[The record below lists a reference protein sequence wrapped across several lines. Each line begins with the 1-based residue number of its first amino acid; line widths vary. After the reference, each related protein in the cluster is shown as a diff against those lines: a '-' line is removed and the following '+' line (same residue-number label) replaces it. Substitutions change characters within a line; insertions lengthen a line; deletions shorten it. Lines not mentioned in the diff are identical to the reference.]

1 MELIN
6 IPASM
11 GSATMAVVPRSTPS
25 SNAINST
32 MAQSP
37 QMFDSINPLPSSSN
51 SSSSHHST
59 GRMMSNGSNGSSS
72 SNPIFDHSDPR
83 LMHGDAYLQPIS
95 SSNSS
100 HHGISSAVSGSN
112 PSLYRSIEDNG
123 MDSPTYIQLGSS
135 DGAVLPPGGSYSPV
149 NNSIYSTNSGSLS
162 GGGVI
167 GGLGNKQSIEYP
179 DVPLDPSIY
188 AIKSNPS
195 SHR

>member
-1 MELIN
+1 MELVN
-6 IPASM
+6 IPSSI
-11 GSATMAVVPRSTPS
+11 GSATMTLVSRSGSSS

-37 QMFDSINPLPSSSN
+37 QMFDPTNFN
-51 SSSSHHST
+51 SSSSHFPH
-59 GRMMSNGSNGSSS
+59 GRMMSNGSNPSSS
-72 SNPIFDHSDPR
+72 HTVYDHSDPR

-95 SSNSS
+95 TSSSS
-100 HHGISSAVSGSN
+100 HHGMSSAVGGSN
-112 PSLYRSIEDNG
+112 PSLYRNIDENG

-149 NNSIYSTNSGSLS
+149 GNSIYSTTPISLPGGATIGS
-162 GGGVI
+162 I
-167 GGLGNKQSIEYP
+167 GPKQTIDYSDLP
-179 DVPLDPSIY
+179 VDPSIY

>member
-11 GSATMAVVPRSTPS
+11 WSATMAVISRSTSSS

-32 MAQSP
+32 MSQSP
-37 QMFDSINPLPSSSN
+37 QMFDSSSTLPPN
-51 SSSSHHST
+51 FTSSSSHPQT
-59 GRMMSNGSNGSSS
+59 GRMMSNSSNGSSS
-72 SNPIFDHSDPR
+72 NPVFDHSDPR
-83 LMHGDAYLQPIS
+83 LMHGDAYLQPIPT
-95 SSNSS
+95 SNTSV
-100 HHGISSAVSGSN
+100 HGMSSAVGGSN

-135 DGAVLPPGGSYSPV
+135 DGAILPPGGSYSPV
-149 NNSIYSTNSGSLS
+149 SNSIYSSNAASLS

-167 GGLGNKQSIEYP
+167 GSLGNKQSIDYHDIP
-179 DVPLDPSIY
+179 VDPSIY